1 MAGLYFHIPFCK
13 RICYYCDFYFSLN
26 LGNKAELL
34 QCMLREMELRAAFL
48 QGERIET
55 IYFGGGTPSVLSIDE
70 IEMLLAKAQQLF
82 VVIDGAEITLEANP
96 DDLTD
101 DYLTQLRQTPI
112 NRLSIGIQSLT
123 DRHLE
128 LMNRRHTA
136 NQARECVE
144 RVRAAGFQNLTI
156 DLMYGLPDQS
166 LVLWKDTLQEV
177 LRWQVPH
184 ISAYH
189 LTIEERTAFRKFE
202 KEARFTLPSEDES
215 LALFECL
222 VETLAAAGYEQYEIS
237 NFALPGQ
244 YSRHNTAYWQQKHY
258 LGIGPSAHSF
268 YGSVREWNVANNLK
282 YIAALKN
289 NQLAAEREEL
299 DAVTRFNE
307 YLLVSLRTQWG
318 CSLEYIDLHFA
329 EFKSQLLKSLQALIE
344 NGLAYIDQNFVKL
357 SKKGIF
363 VADKITSDLFV
374 V

>member
-26 LGNKAELL
+26 LGNKADLL
-34 QCMLREMELRAAFL
+34 RCMLREMELRASFL
-48 QGERIET
+48 QGERVET

-70 IEMLLAKAQQLF
+70 IEIMLAKAYQLF
-82 VVIDGAEITLEANP
+82 EVAAGAEITLEANP

-101 DYLTQLRQTPI
+101 EYLALLRQTPI

-123 DRHLE
+123 DRHLA

-136 NQARECVE
+136 NQARDCVE
-144 RVRAAGFQNLTI
+144 RVRAAGFENLTI

-166 LVLWKDTLQEV
+166 LALWKDTLHEV
-177 LRWQVPH
+177 LSWQVPH

-202 KEARFTLPSEDES
+202 KEARFTLPTEDES
-215 LALFECL
+215 LAQFNCL

-237 NFALPGQ
+237 NFALRGR

-268 YGSVREWNVANNLK
+268 FGTVREWNVANNLK
-282 YIAALKN
+282 YIAAL
-289 NQLAAEREEL
+289 QADTLAIEQETL
-299 DAVTRFNE
+299 DDVTRFNE
-307 YLLVSLRTQWG
+307 YLLVSLRTMWG
-318 CSLEYIDLHFA
+318 CDM
-329 EFKSQLLKSLQALIE
+329 
-344 NGLAYIDQNFVKL
+344 AYIDRHFASFKPQLL
-357 SKKGIF
+357 SQLQPLIEQGLVCYNQDSVTLTKAGIF
-363 VADKITSDLFV
+363 VADKITADLFV